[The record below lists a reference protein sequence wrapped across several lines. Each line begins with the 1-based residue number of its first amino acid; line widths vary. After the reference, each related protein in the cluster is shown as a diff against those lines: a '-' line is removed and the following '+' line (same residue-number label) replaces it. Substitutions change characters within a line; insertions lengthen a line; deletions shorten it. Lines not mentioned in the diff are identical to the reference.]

1 MGQHRIQRQLLKA
14 FSFQG
19 RQLNSREIWWLKTDG
34 QQPVSRS
41 IARVGYFE
49 VDCSKGVDD
58 YITTLEDNFK
68 ERLRQFS
75 KGTFTRTNVGREI
88 YDFVAMH
95 YVRSHAF
102 NLQIKY
108 IVGECRRNSRLT
120 RLQAEAEYTRLTS
133 HQDVELFRDLVDS
146 VARTLTH
153 YILYP
158 LVTTG
163 QQLFLTSDKIIYAGK
178 FDVGQQETF
187 VWFPLSPSTGLRIM
201 SERRVGQILGPIEVH
216 RQLGQIRLAKVP
228 EAPIL
233 RCQAPE
239 RQNTSAQF
247 ADTIN
252 GLMVLGSTELYAGSR
267 AAIDTAFQTVEQP
280 VGYRYKPT
288 NGSTLP

>member
-1 MGQHRIQRQLLKA
+1 MPPSIVKGQHGGYSRIYGTRHEEIAMGQHRIQRQLLKA

-41 IARVGYFE
+41 IARVGYFQ

-95 YVRSHAF
+95 YVRSTHLIYKL
-102 NLQIKY
+102 NTSSVNVGGTRGLPVYKPKRNTHGSPRIKMSE
-108 IVGECRRNSRLT
+108 V
-120 RLQAEAEYTRLTS
+120 
-133 HQDVELFRDLVDS
+133 FRDLVDS

-178 FDVGQQETF
+178 FDVGQQKPLF
-187 VWFPLSPSTGLRIM
+187 VSSV
-201 SERRVGQILGPIEVH
+201 S
-216 RQLGQIRLAKVP
+216 
-228 EAPIL
+228 
-233 RCQAPE
+233 
-239 RQNTSAQF
+239 
-247 ADTIN
+247 
-252 GLMVLGSTELYAGSR
+252 
-267 AAIDTAFQTVEQP
+267 IDRSSYYV
-280 VGYRYKPT
+280 
-288 NGSTLP
+288 